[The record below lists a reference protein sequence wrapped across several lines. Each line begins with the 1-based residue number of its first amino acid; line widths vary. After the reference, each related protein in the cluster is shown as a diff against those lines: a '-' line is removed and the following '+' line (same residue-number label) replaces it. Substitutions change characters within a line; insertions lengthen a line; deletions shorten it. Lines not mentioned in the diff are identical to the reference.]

1 MERVACRRCLTISVF
16 VWQLLLVA
24 SDMTPAEADK
34 DLERIKKRI
43 ENEKRGIS
51 QARKKE
57 GSILHALGVIEGAL
71 EKKTVELNRANS
83 KLDSIAVEIKKK
95 EREREKIQAAV
106 GKRQEL
112 LKRRAAALYR
122 WHRGGSPFLLFN
134 GGASLGEFL
143 RRKRYLQTTMV
154 FDQELVQA
162 LNAEAAR
169 QQALKEELA
178 RKKEELDNQRQALV
192 EIKDSV
198 RKEGEKKRELL
209 ASVRQEK
216 DARERAVKELEQ
228 AALRLQKMIDEIAKR
243 SSSKPQDT
251 PAGTGFES
259 LRGKLDLPVRGVVSE
274 GFGKTKHP
282 EFSTDVFR
290 KGVDFQAP
298 LGGEIRAV
306 EKGRVVFADR
316 FAGYGKMLIIDHGER
331 YYTIYAHLSDFV
343 KKTGDAVKRG
353 EAIGW
358 VGESDSLAGAKL
370 YFEMRKDGKSIDPVP
385 WFRRQ

>member
-1 MERVACRRCLTISVF
+1 MESVAWWRCLVISVF
-16 VWQLLLVA
+16 IWQFVVLA
-24 SDMTPAEADK
+24 SDTIPAEADK

-43 ENEKRGIS
+43 ENERRGIS

-57 GSILHALGVIEGAL
+57 GSILQALEVIEGEL
-71 EKKTVELNRANS
+71 EKKTVELNRASS

-95 EREREKIQAAV
+95 EQEQQKIQAAI

-112 LKRRAAALYR
+112 LKKRAAALYR

-134 GGASLGEFL
+134 ASGSWYELL
-143 RRKRYLQTTMV
+143 RRKRYLQATMA
-154 FDQELVQA
+154 FDQELVQT

-169 QQALKEELA
+169 QRDLKEELA
-178 RKKEELDNQRQALV
+178 RKKEELEQQRQALA
-192 EIKDSV
+192 EIKESA
-198 RKEGEKKRELL
+198 RKEAEKKRELL

-216 DARERAVKELEQ
+216 DARERTVKELEQ
-228 AALRLQKMIDEIAKR
+228 AALRLQKMLEEIAKR

-259 LRGKLDLPVRGVVSE
+259 LRGKLEPPVRGVVSG

-290 KGVDFQAP
+290 KGIDFDAP

-306 EKGRVVFADR
+306 EKGKVVFADR
-316 FAGYGKMLIIDHGER
+316 FTGYGKMLIIDHGER
-331 YYTIYAHLSDFV
+331 YYTIYAHLADFL
-343 KKTGDAVKRG
+343 KKSGDAVKRG
-353 EAIGW
+353 EPIGW

-370 YFEMRKDGKSIDPVP
+370 YFEMRKDGKSIDPLP
-385 WFRRQ
+385 WFRRR